1 MRTITTTL
9 YKFDELTE
17 DAKRKAIQ
25 RLNDINTM
33 FEWWEYI
40 YEYAEE
46 VGIEIIGF
54 NIDNGDISIKFEE
67 SIEKTMQ
74 LILSEHGEICD
85 TNKLAKQ
92 YLSERKQLEQQYK
105 GIDLEDKLSFVDPD
119 FTQQLEKCY
128 LKLLQEDYDYRTS
141 DEAIIEGIQA
151 NEYEFTEDGNLYKC

>member
-54 NIDNGDISIKFEE
+54 NIDHGDISIKFAD
-67 SIEKTMQ
+67 SIKKTME
-74 LILSEHGEICD
+74 LILSEHGVICD
-85 TNKLAKQ
+85 TYKLATR
-92 YLSERKQLEQQYK
+92 YLSERKRLEQYYN
-105 GIDLEDKLSFVDPD
+105 GIKLEEKLSFIDTE
-119 FTQQLEKCY
+119 FTGQLEKCY

>member
-25 RLNDINTM
+25 RLNDINTN
-33 FEWWEYI
+33 FDWWEYI

-67 SIEKTMQ
+67 SIEKTMK
-74 LILSEHGEICD
+74 LITSNHIENAD
-85 TNKLAKQ
+85 AYKLAKQ
-92 YLSERKQLEQQYK
+92 YLSERKQLEQQFN
-105 GIDLEDKLSFVDPD
+105 GINLEDKLSWVDPE
-119 FTQQLEKCY
+119 FTEQLGKCY
-128 LKLLQEDYDYRTS
+128 LKILQEDYDYRTN
-141 DEAIIEGIQA
+141 DETIADTIQA
-151 NEYEFTEDGNLYKC
+151 NDYEFTEDGNLF